1 MKIGVLGTGMVG
13 STLAGK
19 LAALGHEVKM
29 GARDAGNAKAKAWAA
44 RAGKGASSGDFADAA
59 AFGEIVFSCTLGEKA
74 VEALKAAGEEN
85 LKGKVVVDV
94 SNPLDF
100 SRGMPARVLTG
111 PNGESLG
118 EQIQEAFPEARVV
131 KALNTVNVGVMV
143 DPKRVGG
150 ESDLFVC
157 GNDADAKA
165 RVTALLK
172 ELGWKA
178 SRVNDLGPIVAARG
192 TEAYLILW
200 LTLMGAFKTAD
211 FNVRIV
217 RKEG

>member
-1 MKIGVLGTGMVG
+1 MVG
-13 STLAGK
+13 SALAGG

-29 GARDAGNAKAKAWAA
+29 GARESGNAKAKAWASG
-44 RAGKGASSGDFADAA
+44 AGKGASSGDFAEAA

-74 VEALKAAGEEN
+74 VEALRAAKKEN
-85 LKGKVVVDV
+85 LKGKVVIDV

-100 SRGMPARVLTG
+100 SRGMPPRVLTG

-118 EQIQEAFPEARVV
+118 EQIQEAFPDARVV
-131 KALNTVNVGVMV
+131 KALNTVNAAVMV
-143 DPKRVGG
+143 DPQRVGG

-172 ELGWKA
+172 ELGWT
-178 SRVNDLGPIVAARG
+178 RVHDLGPIVAARG
-192 TEAYLILW
+192 TEAYLLLW
-200 LTLMGAFKTAD
+200 LTLMGALKTAD

-217 RKEG
+217 RRSD

>member
-29 GARDAGNAKAKAWAA
+29 GAREAGNAKAKAWASG
-44 RAGKGASSGDFADAA
+44 AGKGASSGTFAEAA
-59 AFGEIVFSCTLGEKA
+59 AFGEIVLSCTLGEKA
-74 VEALKAAGEEN
+74 LEALRAAKKESLE
-85 LKGKVVVDV
+85 GKVVVDV

-100 SRGMPARVLTG
+100 SKGMPPRVLTG

-118 EQIQEAFPEARVV
+118 EQIQDAFPGARVV
-131 KALNTVNVGVMV
+131 KALNTVNAAVMV
-143 DPKRVGG
+143 DPRRVGG

-157 GNDADAKA
+157 GNDAAAKA
-165 RVTALLK
+165 KVAGLLK
-172 ELGWKA
+172 ELGWT
-178 SRVNDLGPIVAARG
+178 RVHDLGPIVAARG
-192 TEAYLILW
+192 MEAYLLFW
-200 LTLMGAFKTAD
+200 LTLMGALKTAD

-217 RKEG
+217 RVSD

>member
-13 STLAGK
+13 STLASRF
-19 LAALGHEVKM
+19 AALGHEVRM
-29 GARDAGNAKAKAWAA
+29 GARESGNARAKAWVAG
-44 RAGKGASSGDFADAA
+44 AGKNASSGDFAEAA
-59 AFGEIVFSCTLGEKA
+59 AFGEIVFNCTLGEKA
-74 VEALKAAGEEN
+74 VEALRAAKKEN

-100 SRGMPARVLTG
+100 SRGMPPRVLTG

-118 EQIQEAFPEARVV
+118 ERIQEELPEARVV
-131 KALNTVNVGVMV
+131 KALNTVNAGVMV

-157 GNDADAKA
+157 GNDADAKT
-165 RVTALLK
+165 RVAALLR
-172 ELGWKA
+172 ELGWT
-178 SRVNDLGPIVAARG
+178 RVHDLGPIVAARG
-192 TEAYLILW
+192 TEAYLLFWI
-200 LTLMGAFKTAD
+200 TLMGAFKTAD

-217 RKEG
+217 RPS

>member
-44 RAGKGASSGDFADAA
+44 GAGKGASSGDFADAA
-59 AFGEIVFSCTLGEKA
+59 AFGEIVFSCTLGQKA

-192 TEAYLILW
+192 TEAYLLLW